1 MKDPLTH
8 STQQHKIPPRD
19 RNHGIDLYRGA
30 GCLVVFFAHYFLATA
45 AQEENLVWIDNLMKL
60 ARFIVFGFFV
70 LSSYLLFGR
79 FHQYK
84 QKYKSPIKK
93 FYVARFAKIFPL
105 WSLLIVTIFCLD
117 LFLFQEIY
125 PIWIYF
131 FNWSLLSGFFPG
143 QAMNISGIGWSLH
156 VEEVFYLL
164 APFLFKFKKP
174 SLYFVLLLVS
184 ICLKAYIVQPW
195 ISSIGDAVET
205 VPLQHRFFAQHF
217 HLFLAGAYIS
227 SLEGEKH
234 HLLKLSLLPISY
246 FFLLNYLYSLLL
258 IVILFFIYCP
268 IKPTLFTLFQK
279 IGINCL
285 SFYLFHEYIRVI
297 LTAIFQQFSPAIEIF
312 VHLPLVL
319 MSTILFSLSIGSMY
333 ENWALRKI
341 KSNF

>member
-8 STQQHKIPPRD
+8 TSQPPKITPKD

-30 GCLVVFFAHYFLATA
+30 GCLIVFFAHYFLSTA
-45 AQEENLVWIDNLMKL
+45 AQEENLVWIDHLMKL
-60 ARFIVFGFFV
+60 ARFIVFGFFI
-70 LSSYLLFGR
+70 LSSYLLYGR
-79 FHQYK
+79 FHLYK
-84 QKYKSPIKK
+84 KKFNSPIKK
-93 FYVARFAKIFPL
+93 FYIARLAKIFPL

-117 LFLFQEIY
+117 LFLFQDIY
-125 PIWIYF
+125 PLWVYF
-131 FNWSLLSGFFPG
+131 FNWSLLSGFFSG

-174 SLYFVLLLVS
+174 SLYFILLLIS
-184 ICLKAYIVQPW
+184 ICLKVYIVHPW

-217 HLFLAGAYIS
+217 HLFLAGTYIS
-227 SLEGEKH
+227 SLEGKRH
-234 HLLKLSLLPISY
+234 QFLKLALLPIIY
-246 FFLLNYLYSLLL
+246 FLFLDYLYAIL
-258 IVILFFIYCP
+258 IVAILIFIYCP
-268 IKPTLFTLFQK
+268 IKPTSFTLFQK

-297 LTAIFQQFSPAIEIF
+297 LTALYQQFSPTLEILI
-312 VHLPLVL
+312 HLPLVL
-319 MSTILFSLSIGSMY
+319 VSTILFSLTIGSQY
-333 ENWALRKI
+333 ENWASRKI